1 MCEGENITPPRR
13 VFTRLLAL
21 PPLKSDPNGHDLHEG
36 IRTKCTPFRP
46 ISTRR
51 HGNCSIYRQETDSFG
66 EDAQMKKTLITVAM
80 VAMAVFMAVSVS
92 WGATPDTATWETA
105 TWETIAPG
113 AIW

>member
-1 MCEGENITPPRR
+1 
-13 VFTRLLAL
+13 
-21 PPLKSDPNGHDLHEG
+21 
-36 IRTKCTPFRP
+36 
-46 ISTRR
+46 
-51 HGNCSIYRQETDSFG
+51 
-66 EDAQMKKTLITVAM
+66 MKKTLITVAM